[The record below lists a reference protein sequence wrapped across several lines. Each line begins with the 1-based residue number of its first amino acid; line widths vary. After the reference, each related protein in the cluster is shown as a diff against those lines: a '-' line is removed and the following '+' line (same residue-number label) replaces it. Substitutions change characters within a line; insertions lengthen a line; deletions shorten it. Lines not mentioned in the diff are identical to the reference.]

1 MHQNTSHIYVGDG
14 DRTLVWH
21 AWWGGGG
28 EPCMA
33 ESGGR
38 GSRRRKSSVA
48 EEKAGVEVVAEEI
61 GVEQHRRWRRR
72 PV

>member
-1 MHQNTSHIYVGDG
+1 
-14 DRTLVWH
+14 
-21 AWWGGGG
+21 
-28 EPCMA
+28 MA